1 MPKGREG
8 EYATKKE
15 LNRLQKEVYENWE
28 MNNKLHQKNLK
39 VLNSL
44 VNKLSSN
51 KPKKFRR

>member
-1 MPKGREG
+1 MPKGRER

-39 VLNSL
+39 VLNNL
-44 VNKLSSN
+44 VNKLSAN